1 MMGRHTAAALQG
13 DQHPLG
19 AQTFARALVTRL
31 QRRHDAQV
39 QLNGKTV
46 TIEWSR
52 AAQAALARRTQPL
65 TLELELY
72 FSCLVKKFVH
82 FHESVPERETI
93 AVSDQL
99 RICFRAV
106 TSTACSMDVAERL
119 GRQPEIELD
128 GRVARKLAPKRVW
141 IDHRHGA
148 WAAEY
153 WM

>member
-1 MMGRHTAAALQG
+1 M
-13 DQHPLG
+13 
-19 AQTFARALVTRL
+19 FARW
-31 QRRHDAQV
+31 QRRFATQV
-39 QLNGKTV
+39 SMNGKPV
-46 TIEWSR
+46 AIEWSR
-52 AAQAALARRTQPL
+52 AAQATLARRSHPL

-99 RICFRAV
+99 RVYFHAV
-106 TSTACSMDVAERL
+106 TSTACSMDLAQRL
-119 GRQPEIELD
+119 GRQPEMELD
-128 GRVARKLAPKRVW
+128 GAAVRKLAPKGVW
-141 IDHRHGA
+141 LDHRQGA